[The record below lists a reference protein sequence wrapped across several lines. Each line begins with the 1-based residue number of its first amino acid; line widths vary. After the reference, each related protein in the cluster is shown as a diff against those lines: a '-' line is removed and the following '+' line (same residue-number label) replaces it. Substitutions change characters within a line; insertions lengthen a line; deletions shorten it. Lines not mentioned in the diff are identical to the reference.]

1 MTSSAVKN
9 SIELY
14 MVLSNKSGRQNLGT
28 YLRTASA
35 FGTTQVL
42 VESEVNAWLDIA
54 VGSERFGT
62 HGAHRAQKYVDVV
75 HFDEFAE
82 ARAYLKSKG
91 CTIFGLSQQPVGSFA
106 HATPYEGTSAFVID
120 NEFPGLSEEQRAI
133 CDNFVHVP
141 FHGEQTE
148 VSSKLV
154 LDTTVVTAI
163 TLHHFT
169 VFAQFPVRA
178 IEATS
183 SQGKFMLD
191 AYPTYDPTHNKRGEE
206 KAAMREAKRAN
217 ADDGLSEDNGLGSM
231 FE

>member
-42 VESEVNAWLDIA
+42 V

-75 HFDEFAE
+75 HFYEFAE

-106 HATPYEGTSAFVID
+106 HATPYKGTSAFVID

-169 VFAQFPVRA
+169 AFAQFPVRA

-191 AYPTYDPTHNKRGEE
+191 A
-206 KAAMREAKRAN
+206 
-217 ADDGLSEDNGLGSM
+217 M

>member
-1 MTSSAVKN
+1 MTTTSSAAGSV
-9 SIELY
+9 ELY

-35 FGTTQVL
+35 FGTAQVL
-42 VESEVNAWLDIA
+42 V

-75 HFDEFAE
+75 QFYDFAE
-82 ARAYLKSKG
+82 ARKYLKTKG
-91 CTIFGLSQQPVGSFA
+91 CTIFGLSNQPAESFAA
-106 HATPYEGTSAFVID
+106 HATPYEGTSAFVVD

-133 CDNFVHVP
+133 CDHFVHVP

-148 VSSKLV
+148 ASSQLT
-154 LDTTVVTAI
+154 LDTTVITAI

-169 VFAQFPVRA
+169 AFAQFPVCA

-183 SQGKFMLD
+183 TQGKFVLD
-191 AYPTYDPTHNKRGEE
+191 AYPTFDPAHNERGQE

-217 ADDGLSEDNGLGSM
+217 ADDGLSEENGLGSM

>member
-1 MTSSAVKN
+1 MTTKSSTASSV
-9 SIELY
+9 ELY

-42 VESEVNAWLDIA
+42 V

-62 HGAHRAQKYVDVV
+62 HGAHRAQKYIDVV
-75 HFDEFAE
+75 QFYEFAE
-82 ARAYLKSKG
+82 AREYLKTKG
-91 CTIFGLSQQPVGSFA
+91 CTIFGLSKQSAGSFAA

-120 NEFPGLSEEQRAI
+120 NEFPGLSEDQRAI
-133 CDNFVHVP
+133 CDHFVHVP

-148 VSSKLV
+148 ASNQLA

-169 VFAQFPVRA
+169 AFAQFPVRA
-178 IEATS
+178 IEATNT
-183 SQGKFMLD
+183 QGKFVLD
-191 AYPTYDPTHNKRGEE
+191 AYPTFDPAHNERGQE

-217 ADDGLSEDNGLGSM
+217 ADDGLSEGDGLSNM

>member
-1 MTSSAVKN
+1 MSSAA
-9 SIELY
+9 SSAELY
-14 MVLSNKSGRQNLGT
+14 VVLSNKSGRQNLGT

-42 VESEVNAWLDIA
+42 V

-75 HFDEFAE
+75 QVYDFAE
-82 ARAYLKSKG
+82 ARAYLKAKG
-91 CTIFGLSQQPVGSFA
+91 CVVYGLSKQPTGSFEA

-133 CDNFVHVP
+133 CDHFVHVP

-148 VSSKLV
+148 ASSELT
-154 LDTTVVTAI
+154 LDITVVTAI

-169 VFAQFPVRA
+169 AFAQFPVRA

-183 SQGKFMLD
+183 TQGKFVLD
-191 AYPTYDPTHNKRGEE
+191 AYLTYDPAHNERGQE
-206 KAAMREAKRAN
+206 KAAIREAKRA
-217 ADDGLSEDNGLGSM
+217 AAADGLAEGDGLGGM

>member
-1 MTSSAVKN
+1 MN
-9 SIELY
+9 SVDLY
-14 MVLSNKSGRQNLGT
+14 VVLSNKSGRQNLGT

-42 VESEVNAWLDIA
+42 V

-75 HFDEFAE
+75 HFYDFDA
-82 ARAYLKSKG
+82 AREYLKAKN
-91 CTIFGLSQQPVGSFA
+91 CIIYGLSKQSARSFAA
-106 HATPYEGTSAFVID
+106 HATPYEGSSAFVVD

-133 CDNFVHVP
+133 CDHFVYVP
-141 FHGEQTE
+141 FHGAQTE
-148 VSSKLV
+148 ASSALT
-154 LDTTVVTAI
+154 LDTTVETAI

-169 VFAQFPVRA
+169 AFAQFPVRA

-183 SQGKFMLD
+183 TQGKFVLD
-191 AYPTYDPTHNKRGEE
+191 AYPAFDPAHNQRGEE
-206 KAAMREAKRAN
+206 KAAMREAKRAA
-217 ADDGLSEDNGLGSM
+217 ADDGLSEGDGIGSM